1 MLLLLKTSDI
11 EITKDRVIPS
21 GCTTKKRWKAVVSCR
36 KPRSRSRF
44 FSKSIFKVCNPI
56 NKLQKLDFCR
66 INSKPNNNWTF
77 GTQMVDR
84 CRNEL
89 YFKAKSRIFRVLV
102 KTRVFLDL
110 EIQVLFQNPD
120 FDRFRSSRNLDPS

>member
-1 MLLLLKTSDI
+1 
-11 EITKDRVIPS
+11 
-21 GCTTKKRWKAVVSCR
+21 
-36 KPRSRSRF
+36 
-44 FSKSIFKVCNPI
+44 
-56 NKLQKLDFCR
+56 
-66 INSKPNNNWTF
+66 
-77 GTQMVDR
+77 MVDR

-120 FDRFRSSRNLDPS
+120 FDRFRSSRNLDPMSLNIQKISEIDDIFLR